1 MPDLKLRPAVR
12 KAAPLLI
19 SVSSVSGGGKT
30 YTSLLLAAGLAG
42 PDGKVGMLDT
52 ENGRGEMYADSP
64 GIMAALPNGF
74 SYLALDPPFT
84 PARYTEHLKALE
96 AAGMRVAVVDS
107 GTHEWEGTGGCSE
120 MAENNKLGG
129 MDNWSLAKRE
139 HKKFLNFLLSTKMH
153 VIICLRARD
162 KVKIVNKQ
170 VIPLGILPITEK
182 NFVFEMLLSLA
193 LDETT
198 HHATAIKIPEGLQ
211 GIFDKP
217 RMLTK
222 ADGELI
228 AKWNDGGSKK
238 HEAEEA
244 LRRLQIRATE
254 AMDNGLVAYEKFFK
268 ELTKQ
273 ERLMLEPFH
282 QGYKQQAEEAD
293 KLLATREAGSAG

>member
-30 YTSLLLAAGLAG
+30 YTSLLLASGLAG
-42 PDGKVGMLDT
+42 PNGKVGMLDT

-74 SYLALDPPFT
+74 SYIGLDPDFS
-84 PARYTEHLKALE
+84 PARYIERLE
-96 AAGMRVAVVDS
+96 FMEKSGITVAVIDS
-107 GTHEWEGTGGCSE
+107 GSHEWEGTGGCTE
-120 MAENNKLGG
+120 MAEKNKLGN
-129 MDNWSLAKRE
+129 MDNWSLAKRS
-139 HKKFLNFLLSTKMH
+139 HKKFLNFLLSTQMH
-153 VIICLRARD
+153 IIVCLRARD
-162 KVKIVNKQ
+162 KVKIVNGQ
-170 VIPLGILPITEK
+170 VIPLGIQPICEK
-182 NFVFEMLLSLA
+182 NFVFEMLLSLM
-193 LDETT
+193 LDEVS
-198 HHATAIKIPEGLQ
+198 HNAVAIKIPEGLK

-238 HEAEEA
+238 HESEEA

-254 AMDNGLVAYEKFFK
+254 AVDGGISAYEKFFK
-268 ELTKQ
+268 ELSKQ
-273 ERLMLEPFH
+273 ERLILEAFH

-293 KLLATREAGSAG
+293 KLLAAREAGSAG